1 MVPDTARRT
10 RYVATVP
17 RVKKPDV
24 RSAVRELVSAAGGD
38 PSSHLEAAAI
48 ALLIA
53 AEADR
58 YARVEVMAARN
69 ADGASW
75 TEVGEALG
83 MTRQSA
89 HERFRMGPDGYHS
102 RWYKLRSST

>member
-1 MVPDTARRT
+1 L
-10 RYVATVP
+10 VP
-17 RVKKPDV
+17 RAKKTDV
-24 RSAVRELVSAAGGD
+24 RSVVRELVSTAGGD
-38 PSSHLEAAAI
+38 PSSHLERAAS
-48 ALLIA
+48 ALRIA

-58 YARVEVMAARN
+58 YARIEVMAARN

-75 TEVGEALG
+75 AEVGEALG

-89 HERFRMGPDGYHS
+89 HERFRTGPDGYHS